1 MISTMKTTNHRG
13 KKLNKTIED
22 GKISHAHG
30 LVEPTLWKWLNY
42 QKQSTCSLKSPSK
55 FQWHS
60 SQRLKNQ
67 P

>member
-1 MISTMKTTNHRG
+1 MTSSRRATNHWR
-13 KKLNKTIED
+13 KRSKKTIED

-30 LVEPTLWKWLNY
+30 LAEPIVKMATY
-42 QKQSTCSLKSPSK
+42 QKQSTCSMQYTSK